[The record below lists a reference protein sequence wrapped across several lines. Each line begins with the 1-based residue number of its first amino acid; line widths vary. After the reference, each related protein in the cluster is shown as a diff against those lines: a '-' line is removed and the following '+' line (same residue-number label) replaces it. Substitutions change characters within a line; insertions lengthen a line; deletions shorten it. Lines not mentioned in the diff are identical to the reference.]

1 MRISLSALREL
12 FKTNYVIMNAKQF
25 FVLVARMRDAQRQYF
40 KHRTND
46 NLQTAL
52 QLEQDIDKEI
62 LRVKLSLSQQEINDL
77 FNQ

>member
-1 MRISLSALREL
+1 
-12 FKTNYVIMNAKQF
+12 MNAKQF
-25 FVLVARMRDAQRQYF
+25 FVMVARMRDAQRQYF

-62 LRVKLSLSQQEINDL
+62 LRVKLSLSQQELNNL

>member
-1 MRISLSALREL
+1 
-12 FKTNYVIMNAKQF
+12 MNAKQF
-25 FVLVARMRDAQRQYF
+25 FVKVARMRDAQRQYY

-62 LRVKLSLSQQEINDL
+62 LRVKLSLSQQELNDL

>member
-1 MRISLSALREL
+1 
-12 FKTNYVIMNAKQF
+12 MNAKQF
-25 FVLVARMRDAQRQYF
+25 FVLVSKMREAQRQYF

>member
-1 MRISLSALREL
+1 
-12 FKTNYVIMNAKQF
+12 MNAKKF
-25 FVLVARMRDAQRQYF
+25 FVMVARMRDAQRQYF

-52 QLEQDIDKEI
+52 QLEQDIDNEI

>member
-1 MRISLSALREL
+1 
-12 FKTNYVIMNAKQF
+12 MNAKQF
-25 FVLVARMRDAQRQYF
+25 FVMVARMRDAQRQYF

-52 QLEQDIDKEI
+52 QLEQDIDKER

>member
-1 MRISLSALREL
+1 
-12 FKTNYVIMNAKQF
+12 MNAKQF
-25 FVLVARMRDAQRQYF
+25 FVLVVRMRDAQRQYF

-52 QLEQDIDKEI
+52 KLEQDIDKEI

>member
-1 MRISLSALREL
+1 
-12 FKTNYVIMNAKQF
+12 MNAKQF

>member
-1 MRISLSALREL
+1 
-12 FKTNYVIMNAKQF
+12 MNAKQF
-25 FVLVARMRDAQRQYF
+25 FVKVAQMRDAQKMYF
-40 KHRTND
+40 KYRSD
-46 NLQTAL
+46 ERLQEAL

>member
-1 MRISLSALREL
+1 
-12 FKTNYVIMNAKQF
+12 MNAKQF
-25 FVLVARMRDAQRQYF
+25 FVMVARMRDAQKMYF
-40 KHRTND
+40 KYRTNER
-46 NLQTAL
+46 LQTAL

>member
-1 MRISLSALREL
+1 
-12 FKTNYVIMNAKQF
+12 MNAKQF
-25 FVLVARMRDAQRQYF
+25 FVKVARMRDAQKMYF
-40 KHRTND
+40 KYRSD
-46 NLQTAL
+46 ERLQKAL